1 MNHPDIYSN
10 ATVPLAGS
18 GTPAACDEGNPPFL
32 DTASRPWQ
40 LNLCGKVPPWLMIT
54 VIVPLA
60 ILLVSLLFLPLVLSL
75 YLWTYI
81 IWNGFG
87 EPSYV
92 GMIFS
97 VCPMFIICK
106 LLKTARTDIGKTKMH
121 TRAAGCLF
129 LLLSLL
135 SVAVCFDGSGYS
147 LASSSG
153 IVLPAVMNLAG
164 ATVLATYDYERNALS
179 PAQCRTHS
187 VGWLGWLALLATALL
202 PLLEILATI
211 PITKETIEAQ

>member
-1 MNHPDIYSN
+1 MKHPDIYSI
-10 ATVPLAGS
+10 ATAPLAGS

-32 DTASRPWQ
+32 DTESRPWQ
-40 LNLCGKVPPWLMIT
+40 MNLCGKVPPWLMMT

-60 ILLVSLLFLPLVLSL
+60 ISVSLPLLLLLILSL
-75 YLWTYI
+75 YSWVFV
-81 IWNGFG
+81 IWDGFG
-87 EPSYV
+87 QPSYV
-92 GMIFS
+92 GSIFA

-106 LLKTARTDIGKTKMH
+106 LCKTARTGIGKTMMH
-121 TRAAGCLF
+121 ARAASCLC
-129 LLLSLL
+129 LLLCLL
-135 SVAVCFDGSGYS
+135 SVAVCFHGSGFS

-164 ATVLATYDYERNALS
+164 ATALITYDYERNTTF
-179 PAQCRTHS
+179 PVQKRTYS

-211 PITKETIEAQ
+211 PTTK